1 MILNLVRQT
10 KYLDTRIYKLIAGL
24 TPSSLAIQAKYHP
37 FVGYLTRSSLDIKKN
52 RISLP
57 FSLQYNHL
65 STKSFILRL
74 FWPFSPIFHPH
85 TTGNSLN
92 FNFNNFTLMKIWN
105 LDLSH
110 HDHIKTELLT
120 LLSKHH
126 PKIADRLLKGCSNTI
141 TNLNIK
147 E

>member
-1 MILNLVRQT
+1 MGPLLFLFPENYTQRFPWAASERSPHPTNGTPNLIHLLVIWLGQ
-10 KYLDTRIYKLIAGL
+10 AL
-24 TPSSLAIQAKYHP
+24 TL
-37 FVGYLTRSSLDIKKN
+37 KKN

-65 STKSFILRL
+65 STKGFILRL